1 MRRDIKFVLLIIVLM
16 GVSCIAPE
24 GSSNP
29 TKSALSAY
37 KHLPKNKLYPQG
49 RIFPFFGYSGDPQR
63 EKAHNYTVAGPQ
75 YGRYDFA
82 LEQAEK
88 VGLPHMYTIGIKMN
102 FHKKGG
108 KPVLDISDAEITRRI
123 TEQVKRV
130 VHKKSICWWYVHPE
144 EIRYWRS
151 KEINYLK
158 IVTEAIRAADPE
170 NRPLWMY
177 EPNSRNASALEKTSR
192 YLDIIGKGTY
202 VNLSGYQK
210 SRVWVRWSIEQQEK
224 TIKALGKG
232 MSIAVLELCK
242 NSPNEGIAAIPAQ
255 VQHDI
260 YLSLMSGAKG
270 IGIWSLFRRTAVSAQ
285 YDIFYMSYA
294 RAAKQ
299 LCGEQQLGQV
309 FLFGKENKS
318 IKLQQTGGPKT
329 VRLISSRNKIE
340 PLTSEKE
347 QNVKYPLYPTL
358 STKEIDYD
366 GGKYLFICN
375 SAEKSLEVRAF
386 LGKSKSKAEV
396 MNLLNFRKYK
406 TDASG
411 NLKLSLRAYEVI
423 CLKVK

>member
-1 MRRDIKFVLLIIVLM
+1 MKKNINFVLLIIALM
-16 GVSCIAPE
+16 GVSCIASE
-24 GSSNP
+24 GLADS
-29 TKSALSAY
+29 TKSTLAAY
-37 KHLPKNKLYPQG
+37 KQLPKDKLYPKG

-63 EKAHNYTVAGPQ
+63 EKAENYTVVGPQ
-75 YGRYDFA
+75 YSRYDVA

-88 VGLPHMYTIGIKMN
+88 AGLPCIYTIGIKMN

-108 KPVLDISDAEITRRI
+108 KPTLDISDAEITRRI

-130 VHKKSICWWYVHPE
+130 VHKKSICWWYAYPE

-158 IVTEAIRAADPE
+158 VVTAAIRAADPE
-170 NRPLWMY
+170 NRPIWMY
-177 EPNSRNASALEKTSR
+177 EPNSRNAKALEKTSR

-242 NSPNEGIAAIPAQ
+242 NSPNEEIAAIPAQ

-270 IGIWSLFRRTAVSAQ
+270 VGIWSLFRRAAVSAQ

-318 IKLQQTGGPKT
+318 IKLQQINGPKT
-329 VRLISSRNKIE
+329 IRLISSGHKIE

-347 QNVKYPLYPTL
+347 QNFKYPLYPAL

-375 SAEKSLEVRAF
+375 SAEKSLEVRASF
-386 LGKSKSKAEV
+386 GISKSNAELV
-396 MNLLNFRKYK
+396 NLLNFRKYK
-406 TDASG
+406 TSSSG
-411 NLKLSLRAYEVI
+411 SLKLRLRPYEVV